1 MYLVVIGWLYVAVMM
16 SVAEAMHPDGTVLGA
31 VVTFVLYGL
40 APAGL
45 AAYLMGTPLRNK
57 ARKAR
62 EAADLPLAQARA
74 LAAMAEAQGSVQ
86 PDTGGHAPGG
96 AQQKGIAPV
105 RKPD

>member
-31 VVTFVLYGL
+31 MVTFVVYGL

-45 AAYLMGTPLRNK
+45 VAYLMGTPLRNK

-74 LAAMAEAQGSVQ
+74 LAALAETKSSVQ
-86 PDTGGHAPGG
+86 PDTGGHPSGG
-96 AQQKGIAPV
+96 AEQTGIAPV